1 MLQINSLRT
10 SVSPQDEVPGRPVTP
25 AILGTVIQR
34 YAVLVIVCTMV
45 GAGLAVAY
53 VTLSV
58 PTYVAGAQLLIEPQ
72 RQQQLLIFEP
82 GMLDLTLDNAQVES
96 QVEVLR
102 SERLAG
108 AVVDALKL
116 TRDPEFQSE
125 PGLLP
130 WTWAPRADET
140 APARTEA
147 EKRRVAVAILMN
159 RVGTRR
165 IGQSYVLETT
175 ARSYHPE
182 RAAEIANAYM
192 NAYLLDQYEAKAQ
205 MARGGVEWLQH
216 RLRDVR
222 LTLKDAAK
230 AVEDFRTQ
238 NGLVATSNG
247 LLNEQQLSEMNT
259 QFIAARAQTAQAA
272 ARLARVRQVTSL
284 ASADASVTE
293 ALNNQA
299 ITNLR
304 QRQQDAAQR
313 ESDLRAR
320 YGDGAEAVTSAH
332 RDVVAAEAAIGAEVQ
347 RIAQI
352 YLSEYEIAR
361 ARERTLADAIQDL
374 IGEAD
379 RLRQAKVTLSELDAQ
394 AQSYRKMYQNLL
406 EKLAETMQK
415 ETLPVTSAR
424 VIAPASVPLSK
435 NSPKSTLTVALGFA
449 IGLLFG
455 IGAGIVRHRLD
466 RTVRS
471 EADLRRA
478 APVAI
483 LGMLPYV
490 PRRRWSRTGRGQGDP
505 SCEVIEHPFSAFSL
519 GLRGVK
525 VALEVAQESRPIAT
539 LGIASLA
546 QGDGKSCVALNLAA
560 LFAQAN
566 RRTLLVD
573 ADFRNPFLTRVLAPE
588 ASHGLFQ
595 ALSNRHPA
603 LQPTGIANLSI
614 LPLSL
619 EGPLAQSSD
628 LMRSASMQA
637 LLDRLK
643 TGFDLIVL
651 DLSPMR
657 ETMDVRAAGRLLD
670 GLLLVAAWGET
681 ETGLIGEAAAALEAA
696 QANLVGT
703 VLNKV
708 RDPAILGRTI

>member
-1 MLQINSLRT
+1 MLQINALRAALP
-10 SVSPQDEVPGRPVTP
+10 PQDEVPGRSVTP
-25 AILGTVIQR
+25 AILGTVIER
-34 YAVLVIVCTMV
+34 YAVLVLVCTLL

-53 VTLSV
+53 VSLSV

-82 GMLDLTLDNAQVES
+82 GMLDFTLDNAQVES

-125 PGLLP
+125 PGLLA
-130 WTWAPRADET
+130 WTRGPRAEAD

-159 RVGTRR
+159 RVATRR

-175 ARSYHPE
+175 AHSYRPE

-192 NAYLLDQYEAKAQ
+192 SAYLLDQYDAKAQ

-216 RLRDVR
+216 RLREVR
-222 LTLKDAAK
+222 QTLNNAAK

-247 LLNEQQLSEMNT
+247 LLNEQQLSEMNS

-272 ARLARVRQVTSL
+272 ARLARVRQVTAL

-293 ALNNQA
+293 VLNNQA

-332 RDVVAAEAAIGAEVQ
+332 RDVVAAEDAVGAEVQ

-352 YLSEYEIAR
+352 YLSDYEIAR
-361 ARERTLADAIQDL
+361 SREHALADEIQGL

-406 EKLAETMQK
+406 EKLAETTQK
-415 ETLPVTSAR
+415 ETLPVTGAR
-424 VIAPASVPLSK
+424 VIAPASVPLAQ
-435 NSPKSTLTVALGFA
+435 NSPKTKLTVALGFA
-449 IGLLFG
+449 VGLLFG

-478 APVAI
+478 APVAVLGI
-483 LGMLPYV
+483 LPFLT
-490 PRRRWSRTGRGQGDP
+490 RRWWRPARRGHGGP
-505 SCEVIEHPFSAFSL
+505 SCEVIERPFCAFSL
-519 GLRGVK
+519 ALRGVK
-525 VALEVAQESRPIAT
+525 VALEVAQESRPIVT
-539 LGIASLA
+539 LGIASIA
-546 QGDGKSCVALNLAA
+546 QGDGKSSVALNLAA
-560 LFAQAN
+560 LFAQAG
-566 RRTLLVD
+566 RRTLLID
-573 ADFRNPFLTRVLAPE
+573 ADFRNPELTHRLAPE
-588 ASHGLFQ
+588 AMHGLFE
-595 ALSNRHPA
+595 ALSGRHPA
-603 LQPTGIANLSI
+603 VRPTGIENLSI
-614 LPLSL
+614 LPLL
-619 EGPLAQSSD
+619 VDGPLAHSSD
-628 LMRSASMQA
+628 LMRSAPLQA

-643 TGFDLIVL
+643 GGFDLIVL

-657 ETMDVRAAGRLLD
+657 AARDVRAVGRLLD
-670 GLLLVAAWGET
+670 GIVLVAAWGET
-681 ETGLIGEAAAALEAA
+681 ETGLVGEAAAALDAA

-708 RDPAILGRTI
+708 RDPAILARTV